1 MLSLATGFLSYFRG
15 RWHHME
21 TKQLFLCPFWSRP
34 FNDWML
40 IWPTISRFCHGQG
53 KTDTERK
60 RLRQIAKE
68 GWGGV
73 AWRVMTEAFGIQRTE
88 EYCVPVGHCGTDCF
102 FTGWSRYWSHKKSFW
117 RRSVRY
123 TCTNHPPESKIPHT
137 NGLQIKIYRQ
147 RILTN
152 ILCLKGQS

>member
-1 MLSLATGFLSYFRG
+1 
-15 RWHHME
+15 
-21 TKQLFLCPFWSRP
+21 
-34 FNDWML
+34 
-40 IWPTISRFCHGQG
+40 
-53 KTDTERK
+53 
-60 RLRQIAKE
+60 
-68 GWGGV
+68 
-73 AWRVMTEAFGIQRTE
+73 MTEAFGIQRTE

-152 ILCLKGQS
+152 ILCLKGQSKVPSMWAMLFMCPFGAQYFLFCCIAFSNRRSKTKSRYYLYQRKAATQH